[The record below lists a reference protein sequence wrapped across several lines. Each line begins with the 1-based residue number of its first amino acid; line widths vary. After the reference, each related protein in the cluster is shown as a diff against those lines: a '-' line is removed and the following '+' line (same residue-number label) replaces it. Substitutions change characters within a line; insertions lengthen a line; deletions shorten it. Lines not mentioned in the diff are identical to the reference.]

1 LFLWQKDTGTHTLG
15 SEGVIRWKSSDGKAG
30 TTALYE
36 SDGKK
41 MFRGVADDGSIVVE
55 LVQTP

>member
-1 LFLWQKDTGTHTLG
+1 M
-15 SEGVIRWKSSDGKAG
+15 IRWKSSDGKAG
-30 TTALYE
+30 TTTLYE